1 MYVTVLLLPKSER
14 SGVYMYSHVTT
25 QMSEASIHSRPPN
38 NNAQQLRVPV
48 SNNTTLIHAPIRI
61 NIVITESIT
70 PPINLLPM
78 NKGAEPINRSTTTTI
93 IPIRMH
99 PRLEV
104 PSINQQRPA
113 IKSSAQTRHNS
124 AMDPVVGASDSKGP
138 AVAAENICGGGF
150 GVSSIVS
157 RADEGVV
164 GDPAGDVAGAGLRVD
179 RERVGCVVVPDIVD
193 VLGEVGLESGRV
205 QGDVVYRRD
214 DAERFPRGAR
224 LAEVAPGH
232 SVAGCLGDEDGAD
245 GGHGGRL
252 QASGGLDG
260 AVAGLHGEAEDEA
273 DEVDVGDVGVQ
284 AAGGVV
290 G

>member
-61 NIVITESIT
+61 HIIITKSIP

-78 NKGAEPINRSTTTTI
+78 NKSAKPIHRSTTTTV

-99 PRLEV
+99 PRLQI
-104 PSINQQRPA
+104 PPINQQRPT
-113 IKSSAQTRHNS
+113 IKSGAQTRHNS
-124 AMDPVVGASDSKGP
+124 AMDSIITPQDSKRP
-138 AVAAENICGGGF
+138 AIAAENIARRGF

-157 RADEGVV
+157 RTRENTV
-164 GDPAGDVAGAGLRVD
+164 GNPAGDVAGAGLRVY

-232 SVAGCLGDEDGAD
+232 SVAGCLSDEGGAD

>member
-1 MYVTVLLLPKSER
+1 MLQLKCLKR
-14 SGVYMYSHVTT
+14 
-25 QMSEASIHSRPPN
+25 ASISRTPN
-38 NNAQQLRVPV
+38 NNRQQSWVPV
-48 SNNTTLIHAPIRI
+48 RNNTTLIHAPIRI
-61 NIVITESIT
+61 NIIITKSIP

-78 NKGAEPINRSTTTTI
+78 NESTKPINRTSLI
-93 IPIRMH
+93 IPIRMDS
-99 PRLEV
+99 RLQI
-104 PSINQQRPA
+104 PPLNQQRPT

-124 AMDPVVGASDSKGP
+124 AMHSIITPHDSKRP
-138 AVAAENICGGGF
+138 AIAAENIRRGGF

-157 RADEGVV
+157 RTRENIV
-164 GDPAGDVAGAGLRVD
+164 GNPAGDFAGAGLRVY
-179 RERVGCVVVPDIVD
+179 RERVGRVVVPDIVD

-232 SVAGCLGDEDGAD
+232 SVAGCLGDEGGAD